1 MYAIENM
8 TTVVRLSTASRE
20 KHFHFEDIAD
30 KLDFHPCRMS
40 NLRELLSYLTSVS
53 KPPVL
58 ITLSDEIVNQPVEV
72 DGKCTLT
79 LGEIVSAIKT
89 ILISRFDENTPKI
102 AILVSK
108 PVPKEVIKRYR
119 DAGAHGIIP
128 KVVGFSFQVA
138 LKSYEELFNKGESW
152 PLDAIERA
160 TPRQSKKQSTDESGM
175 ELTERQSQ
183 VRKLLCELGLSNKA
197 IARQLNISEST
208 VKIHVGTIL
217 KRYGVRNRTQL
228 ALAVNN
234 GSRL

>member
-1 MYAIENM
+1 MYAIENIR
-8 TTVVRLSTASRE
+8 TVVRLSIAAKE
-20 KHFHFEDIAD
+20 KHFHFEDIAG

-40 NLRELLSYLTSVS
+40 SLRELLSYLTSVS
-53 KPPVL
+53 TMPVL
-58 ITLSDEIVNQPVEV
+58 ITISDEIADQPVDV

-79 LGEIVSAIKT
+79 LSEMVSAIKT
-89 ILISRFDENTPKI
+89 ISISRFDKNTTKV

-108 PVPKEVIKRYR
+108 PVSKEVIKRYR

-128 KVVGFSFQVA
+128 KVVGFSFQVS
-138 LKSYEELFNKGESW
+138 LKSYEELLNKGESW
-152 PLDAIERA
+152 SLDAIERA